1 MKEEPENPALRTSER
16 WQPPNHAGAMSLTL
30 TGQRI
35 PTRSLPVSVA
45 RLAADSVFGAA
56 LVISGIVLIFGQTPS
71 TERVCYALIAL
82 LVVPSSVVHAWWRR
96 DDEPEKA
103 WPTVLATF
111 SSTVVAILVARIYGG
126 SHTSAW
132 LLVALL
138 LGRLVAHLAA
148 RFAPQP
154 KGRLDMT
161 SYMTLPLLLAVAAA
175 CCNPAGVVNFKQV
188 ALAFGVAIVVW
199 TTLTRIRLTALTRTH
214 VALDVLVGLLVLLAV
229 FQMSS
234 TFTPSQ
240 IENQAYFLG
249 PASDVLHGRP
259 ALVDTFSQYGVG
271 MLYALAG
278 VFSVVPIGFG
288 VLSLVIALGTSLMY
302 LCIYAVLRL
311 SIESR
316 LIVVLGGLTA
326 VVIYIYAASWWLY
339 VDYPSTGV
347 LRFGPPWIV
356 VLLAVAGARVSNPAA
371 ARRLKAAE
379 LVVVAAAAVWSLESG
394 AYSVGA
400 AVAIALLDS
409 AVLDASVR
417 VRVRAAVQRVLAL
430 ALACVGALV
439 LFTVLTR
446 VFAGQWPDWGPYLSF
461 VSEYTV
467 GGLGVV
473 PIQQWSPGIAVGAMY
488 GVSAAA
494 AIGLVVLQ
502 PSAVRARPA
511 AFRAVAG
518 ITVMGAIQYTYF
530 LGRAAPSNLIHI
542 AAPAVAL
549 AFIWIGLA
557 VAALGARKPVAV
569 LVAAA
574 TFVGALIVI
583 GDGRNFSVKF
593 PYSALGALIEH
604 PGTAVSTFTSLAD
617 NPVFDP
623 DTPPLVAFIRSMH
636 PGDRQLTVV
645 AFPIVQTEAL
655 VRLGRATAAGANQ
668 MCQEAIS
675 HTGDQRILKE
685 VRELKPGGLLV
696 TDFTPQLPLLPLQ
709 AYELAEIRA
718 RFQTQRIAQSSPI
731 DGYKLVRQRITWHG
745 GGSLKQPPP
754 NVSGKPGCG

>member
-1 MKEEPENPALRTSER
+1 M
-16 WQPPNHAGAMSLTL
+16 

-35 PTRSLPVSVA
+35 PPRSLPVSVA
-45 RLAADSVFGAA
+45 RLVADSVFGAA

-71 TERVCYALIAL
+71 TERICYALIAL

-96 DDEPEKA
+96 EDEPEKA

-111 SSTVVAILVARIYGG
+111 ASTVVAILVARIFGG

-132 LLVALL
+132 VLVALL
-138 LGRLVAHLAA
+138 LGRLVAHLAT

-154 KGRLDMT
+154 TGRLDMT
-161 SYMTLPLLLAVAAA
+161 AYMSLPLLLAVAAA
-175 CCNPAGVVNFKQV
+175 CCNPTGVVNFKQV
-188 ALAFGVAIVVW
+188 ALAFVVAIVVW
-199 TTLTRIRLTALTRTH
+199 TTVARIRLTALTRTH
-214 VALDVLVGLLVLLAV
+214 VAIDLLVGLLVLLAV

-234 TFTPSQ
+234 TFTSSQ

-259 ALVDTFSQYGVG
+259 VLVSTFSQYGVG
-271 MLYALAG
+271 MLYALAAF
-278 VFSVVPIGFG
+278 FSVVPIGFG
-288 VLSLVIALGTSLMY
+288 VLSLVIALGTSLLY

-316 LIVVLGGLTA
+316 LIAVLGGLTA

-339 VDYPSTGV
+339 IDYPSTGV

-356 VLLAVAGARVSNPAA
+356 VLLAVAAARASNPAV
-371 ARRLKAAE
+371 ARRLTVGQFA
-379 LVVVAAAAVWSLESG
+379 VVSLAAVWSLESA

-400 AVAIALLDS
+400 ALAIALLDS
-409 AVLDASVR
+409 AALDAPLSARGTTAVR
-417 VRVRAAVQRVLAL
+417 RVLTL
-430 ALACVGALV
+430 AASCAGALL
-439 LFTVLTR
+439 LFMVLTR
-446 VFAGQWPDWGPYLSF
+446 VFAGHWPDWGPYLSF

-467 GGLGVV
+467 GGLGLM

-502 PSAVRARPA
+502 PSAVRARLA

-518 ITVMGAIQYTYF
+518 ITVMGAIEFTYF

-557 VAALGARKPVAV
+557 VAAFGARKPVAV

-574 TFVGALIVI
+574 SFVGALIVI

-593 PYSALGALIEH
+593 PDSALGALIEH
-604 PGTAVSTFTSLAD
+604 PGSAVSTFTTLAD

-623 DTPPLVAFIRSMH
+623 DTPRLVAFIHSLH

-655 VRLGRATAAGANQ
+655 VRLARTTAAGANQ

-675 HTGDQRILKE
+675 HTGDERILKE
-685 VRELKPGGLLV
+685 VNALKPGGLLV
-696 TDFTPQLPLLPLQ
+696 SDFTRQLPLLPLQ
-709 AYELAEIRA
+709 TYELAEIRA
-718 RFQTQRIAQSSPI
+718 RFQTRRIAQSSPI

-754 NVSGKPGCG
+754 NVTGRPGCG